1 MNTEYEKIEK
11 DIQAYSI
18 SKHSLDEKILYVLS
32 EKIKNIFFDK
42 TMPVLSTAN
51 NYGCVYIIIAL
62 LTMLTSRQVNTGI
75 YIIIALALGSIL
87 GEGII
92 KHIIKRCRPIGKYG
106 YNYLIKIPPSY
117 SFPSGHTTSSFAVL
131 GVLWRLDSNYKYW
144 VLILAVLI
152 SFSRIYLHVHYP
164 SDIIAGII
172 LGLICSKLTF
182 VFLSKLPPKH
192 FIISSAYF
200 YLSRLSKVV
209 FS

>member
-18 SKHSLDEKILYVLS
+18 SKHSLDEKILYFLS
-32 EKIKNIFFDK
+32 EKVKNIIFDK

-62 LTMLTSRQVNTGI
+62 LTMLTSKQVNTGI
-75 YIIIALALGSIL
+75 YIIIAMTLGSIL

-92 KHIIKRCRPIGKYG
+92 KHIIKRCRPISNYKYSF
-106 YNYLIKIPPSY
+106 LIKVPPSY

-131 GVLWRLDSNYKYW
+131 GVLWSLNSNYKYW
-144 VLILAVLI
+144 ALILAVLI

-182 VFLSKLPPKH
+182 MVLSKLPSKH
-192 FIISSAYF
+192 FIISYIYF
-200 YLSRLSKVV
+200 YIYKFGKVV